1 MVPVTIVRTMIKALV
16 PGNIL
21 TAAISSVE
29 MRTSIEITTLL
40 EARIPSHV
48 LTTATSI
55 TRAILSKPC
64 TP

>member
-1 MVPVTIVRTMIKALV
+1 
-16 PGNIL
+16 L
-21 TAAISSVE
+21 TAASSSVE
-29 MRTSIEITTLL
+29 THTSIEITTLL